1 MDYISYAPPNIGQD
15 KAVYCHYHFSE
26 QIFTT
31 PQAKSQ
37 CHFIYLDN
45 DRLIT
50 EDISDLERLHLTL
63 MYGTHQFYKP
73 YALFMN
79 GMITPIYAMASPLLF
94 RLIISVMGMQVFIKS
109 N

>member
-15 KAVYCHYHFSE
+15 KAVYCHYRFSE

-73 YALFMN
+73 YSFIYEWHDNAHLRY
-79 GMITPIYAMASPLLF
+79 GITFVIQVNNQCYGYAG
-94 RLIISVMGMQVFIKS
+94 VY
-109 N
+109 

>member
-63 MYGTHQFYKP
+63 MYDTHQFYKP
-73 YALFMN
+73 YSF
-79 GMITPIYAMASPLLF
+79 IYEWHTPIYAMASPLLL